1 MSRFKRFMNDYEW
14 CAFDIL
20 CGALSETDIAVYP
33 KVRIAD
39 VVDIN
44 QSMISDE
51 LYTYALK
58 AHFDFI
64 LIQKNKLVL
73 AIEYDGPWH
82 AFKPTVIENDK
93 LKAQICARFDIPLI
107 RVDGHF
113 LRPIADFRLLAWIIK
128 VWLEK
133 RYLLPHFET
142 ETNFRERQ
150 YIGNV
155 IFREDLSLN
164 VSGDEKEHE
173 QNTEWSGADELF
185 SCFSY
190 RRDLDPFCDQRYFV
204 VADLRDRFEVESLS
218 GRDRLG
224 FLVAAEILWLDAKT
238 AIVGR
243 GRCQPNRYLPV
254 CEQSIT
260 QDLAMIDLYDKFRAF
275 EKGDTRVIDF
285 ARAKKLKQSF
295 KDGAYEGCSSEF
307 IGVDHYVFEQWQLS
321 G

>member
-39 VVDIN
+39 VVEIN

-82 AFKPTVIENDK
+82 AFKPSVIENDK

-133 RYLLPHFET
+133 RYLLP
-142 ETNFRERQ
+142 
-150 YIGNV
+150 
-155 IFREDLSLN
+155 
-164 VSGDEKEHE
+164 
-173 QNTEWSGADELF
+173 EWSGADELF
-185 SCFSY
+185 SYLSN
-190 RRDLDPFCDQRYFV
+190 RRDLDPFCDQRCFV

-224 FLVAAEILWLDAKT
+224 FLVAAEILWLDEKT

-260 QDLAMIDLYDKFRAF
+260 QDFAIIDLYDKFRAF